1 MHVNIDSTYPN
12 EYIDIYDIDLKK
24 NSFLYGVISTL
35 RNTSSSESS
44 ICYIWNPLKQ
54 RIIWLSKGCMALL
67 SQNQT
72 AALENQTAAL
82 DDLLCLYPKEDLLR
96 IKRYEESA
104 FRFILSNYG
113 NRFFDFNCRSNI
125 QVFFNGF
132 WRCCERIV
140 SILSIQEGQVH
151 TVLCRLLPSSHK
163 LSGIPRIIN
172 CYTGIYYRLHP
183 NLRYWIQ
190 KVPIALNNREQQI
203 LILSSQGLTEHEI
216 SDRLYISSCR
226 IKTIKANIMR
236 KLKVKIYIMPY
247 TEHIYTVLL
256 WRLMTRNI
264 YNVSLKIL

>member
-1 MHVNIDSTYPN
+1 MHVNIDSTYPS

-216 SDRLYISSCR
+216 SDRLYISSSR

-236 KLKVKIYIMPY
+236 KLKVKNIHHAIYRAYIYGLIMAVNDKKY
-247 TEHIYTVLL
+247 L
-256 WRLMTRNI
+256 
-264 YNVSLKIL
+264 